1 MRYSR
6 RALCFQVN
14 GDFLQMIPHNLLQN
28 PPPNET
34 KPLTVVDLVS
44 DNEDDESC
52 VSEQEN
58 NTCQSAFYEIEN
70 NSENQSTVD
79 QKALD
84 DTVAKQKALEEAVAK
99 RKALE
104 AAAAKRKAQ
113 QYAAAKQKA
122 QQYAAAKQKAQQ
134 YAAAKQK
141 AQQYAAAKQKAQED
155 AAAAAKQK
163 AIKDANAKRKQLEN
177 AAAAK
182 QKARNDT
189 IAKLKAL
196 EEAATAA
203 AKQKEIEDDAAK
215 RNALKKATTI
225 TGTQKAKEDA
235 KQKEHDNTQKAP
247 TKAATVNQEEICLR
261 TSKRVEELLEMKS
274 NKRQRTS
281 NDSVDSSIYSVVDI
295 DKTFQ
300 KTLTTKKD
308 SPNTDP
314 EFTSA
319 QKKEKLETEY
329 ESDQESVKSVAIVN
343 SATIVNTVA
352 TVNSTQDIPDESAVT
367 ILQSMSTDVAHRGI
381 QRLERNDLEIY
392 PSPYRSLKGQFIG
405 RGVRTKIFIRKGAFI
420 CRYNGTITE
429 SLNRQHLPYVV
440 QLSKQSYLDCYDNA
454 TIKPTKCIASM
465 INTANRLVDPKTKT
479 KLDSKKN
486 NCELRFQPTI
496 VSVYA
501 LRDIQVGEELLVAY
515 NCQVDLMR

>member
-28 PPPNET
+28 PPSKET

-44 DNEDDESC
+44 DNEGDDSC
-52 VSEQEN
+52 VSEGEN
-58 NTCQSAFYEIEN
+58 NACQDAFYQIEN
-70 NSENQSTVD
+70 NSEIQPTVD
-79 QKALD
+79 QKALEEEA
-84 DTVAKQKALEEAVAK
+84 AKNKSLEEALAK
-99 RKALE
+99 RKARE
-104 AAAAKRKAQ
+104 DAAAKRNAQ

-122 QQYAAAKQKAQQ
+122 I
-134 YAAAKQK
+134 
-141 AQQYAAAKQKAQED
+141 EE
-155 AAAAAKQK
+155 
-163 AIKDANAKRKQLEN
+163 ANAKRKQLED

-182 QKARNDT
+182 QKARN
-189 IAKLKAL
+189 IKLKAI

-203 AKQKEIEDDAAK
+203 AKQKAI
-215 RNALKKATTI
+215 
-225 TGTQKAKEDA
+225 EDA
-235 KQKEHDNTQKAP
+235 KQKEHDNTQKAA
-247 TKAATVNQEEICLR
+247 TKETVDNQEEISLR
-261 TSKRVEELLEMKS
+261 TSKRVEELLELKS
-274 NKRQRTS
+274 NKKRKTS
-281 NDSVDSSIYSVVDI
+281 DGSVDSSIYSVVDL
-295 DKTFQ
+295 DKTFE
-300 KTLTTKKD
+300 KTLVTKEG

-319 QKKEKLETEY
+319 QKKEKVETEY
-329 ESDQESVKSVAIVN
+329 QSDQESVNSVEMVN
-343 SATIVNTVA
+343 SATIVNS
-352 TVNSTQDIPDESAVT
+352 NPDTSHESAVT
-367 ILQSMSTDVAHRGI
+367 ILQTMSTDVPHKGI
-381 QRLERNDLEIY
+381 QRLEWSDLEIY
-392 PSPYRSLKGQFIG
+392 ASPYRSLKGQFIG